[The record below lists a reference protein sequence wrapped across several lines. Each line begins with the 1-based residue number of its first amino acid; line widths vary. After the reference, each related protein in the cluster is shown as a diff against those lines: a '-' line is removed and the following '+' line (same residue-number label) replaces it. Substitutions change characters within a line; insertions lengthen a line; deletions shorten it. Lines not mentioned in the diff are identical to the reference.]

1 MEETTAATGEIVT
14 AAASTQLVTSDLK
27 AQIKYGGADRLFDE
41 IRVNVSYIVEACS
54 FHDITS
60 EGRAKV
66 VRAIN
71 AIEGA
76 WNSLV
81 IIVGEDATAALTT
94 VNRAIDR
101 IDDGIKLEGPQPKE
115 GLSQDE
121 VDKICD

>member
-1 MEETTAATGEIVT
+1 
-14 AAASTQLVTSDLK
+14 LK

-60 EGRAKV
+60 EDRAKV

-81 IIVGEDATAALTT
+81 IIVSEDATAALTT
-94 VNRAIDR
+94 VDRAIDR
-101 IDDGIKLEGPQPKE
+101 IDDGIKLEGPQPKD

>member
-1 MEETTAATGEIVT
+1 MA
-14 AAASTQLVTSDLK
+14 AAASTQLVPSDLK
-27 AQIKYGGADRLFDE
+27 VQIKYGGADRLFDE

-76 WNSLV
+76 LNSLV
-81 IIVGEDATAALTT
+81 IIVGEDETAALTI
-94 VNRAIDR
+94 VDRASDR

>member
-1 MEETTAATGEIVT
+1 MA
-14 AAASTQLVTSDLK
+14 AAASIQLVTSDLK
-27 AQIKYGGADRLFDE
+27 AQIKYSGADRLFDE

-76 WNSLV
+76 LNSPV

-94 VNRAIDR
+94 VDRAIDR
-101 IDDGIKLEGPQPKE
+101 MDDGIKLEGP
-115 GLSQDE
+115 
-121 VDKICD
+121 

>member
-1 MEETTAATGEIVT
+1 MVP
-14 AAASTQLVTSDLK
+14 SDLK
-27 AQIKYGGADRLFDE
+27 AQIKYGGADWLFDE
-41 IRVNVSYIVEACS
+41 IRFNVSYIVEACS
-54 FHDITS
+54 FHEITS

-76 WNSLV
+76 LNSLV

-101 IDDGIKLEGPQPKE
+101 IDDGIKLGGLQSKD
-115 GLSQDE
+115 GLSQEE
-121 VDKICD
+121 VAKVCD